1 MKTPLQPS
9 VVSKTYLLLSFLTV
23 MMCLVSCKKD
33 DVISKKEVK
42 GEANVKMVNASQNS
56 TSVDFYLDNTKVN
69 SKALVFGEGSEYV
82 KVESGAKASKVQN
95 NGVDEAEAQVIFV
108 PTISYTSFYL
118 EDKTNK
124 GSVLTLEDDLSTT
137 GPGKARI
144 RFVNASPY
152 FTNPINVNLT
162 GSILL
167 VNSLPFAEASG
178 YFSVDPN
185 ADLRISILGTAGVK
199 VVPGSDIEPG
209 KIYTF
214 WFSGTSNANLTIN
227 KITYN

>member
-1 MKTPLQPS
+1 MKTA
-9 VVSKTYLLLSFLTV
+9 LLYSNQRNSHLFLSFFVV

-33 DVISKKEVK
+33 ETISKKEVK
-42 GEANVKMVNASQNS
+42 GEAKVKMVNASHTS
-56 TSVDFYLDNTKVN
+56 TAVDFYLDNTKIN
-69 SKALVFGEGSEYV
+69 STALAFGEGSEYV
-82 KVESGAKASKVQN
+82 KVESGTKASKVQN
-95 NGVDEAEAQVIFV
+95 NGVDEAESQVIFV

-124 GSVLTLEDDLSTT
+124 GSVLTLEDNLGTT
-137 GPGKARI
+137 DAGKARI

-152 FTNPINVNLT
+152 FTNAINVNLT
-162 GSILL
+162 GAILL

-178 YFSVDPN
+178 YFSVDPD
-185 ADLRISILGTAGVK
+185 ADLRISVLGTGTVK
-199 VVPGSDIEPG
+199 VVPTAQIEAG

-214 WFSGTSNANLTIN
+214 WFSGSSNSNLTIN